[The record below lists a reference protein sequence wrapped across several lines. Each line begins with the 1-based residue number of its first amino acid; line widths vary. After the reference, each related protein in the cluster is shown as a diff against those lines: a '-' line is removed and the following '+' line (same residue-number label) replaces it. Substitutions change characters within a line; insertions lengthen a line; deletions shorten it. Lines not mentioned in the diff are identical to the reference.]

1 MGAALLHGDYG
12 LERGENTLGQNAA
25 LPLHRNT
32 GYSSDTGERGWKLH
46 NFAKCFHTPTRCKS
60 NRDTLTLGLDA
71 ELQSY
76 LGSVN
81 NCHDQCVHSQWS

>member
-32 GYSSDTGERGWKLH
+32 GYCSDTGGGRMEVTQFFQVLPH
-46 NFAKCFHTPTRCKS
+46 PHT
-60 NRDTLTLGLDA
+60 N
-71 ELQSY
+71 
-76 LGSVN
+76 SV
-81 NCHDQCVHSQWS
+81 

>member
-32 GYSSDTGERGWKLH
+32 GYSSDTGGERMEATQFCQVLP
-46 NFAKCFHTPTRCKS
+46 HT
-60 NRDTLTLGLDA
+60 N
-71 ELQSY
+71 
-76 LGSVN
+76 SV
-81 NCHDQCVHSQWS
+81 